1 MNWDEEL
8 ENFKSL
14 GKENDYIFQVLSFM
28 GEASYKMSTAFTLT
42 ENIKDFPKELED
54 EFRDITTRYWSL
66 QSKVR
71 ELRNKESNSNDHIK

>member
-14 GKENDYIFQVLSFM
+14 GKENDYIFKVLSFM
-28 GEASYKMSTAFTLT
+28 GEASHRMGIAFTLT
-42 ENIKDFPKELED
+42 ENIKDFSKELED

-71 ELRNKESNSNDHIK
+71 ELRNKEK

>member
-28 GEASYKMSTAFTLT
+28 GEASYKMNTAFTLT

-71 ELRNKESNSNDHIK
+71 ELRNDGKINNK